1 MSLGL
6 AVLIVGFP
14 LCAFLI
20 WVAKNGIRAEQ
31 AEREARIEFERSRKC
46 RCCCSGRELGQN
58 DECSGEASSSM
69 SQ

>member
-14 LCAFLI
+14 LCAFFI

-31 AEREARIEFERSRKC
+31 AEWEARVEFKRSCECHCCHCGREFGRSEERSGK
-46 RCCCSGRELGQN
+46 
-58 DECSGEASSSM
+58 APSSI